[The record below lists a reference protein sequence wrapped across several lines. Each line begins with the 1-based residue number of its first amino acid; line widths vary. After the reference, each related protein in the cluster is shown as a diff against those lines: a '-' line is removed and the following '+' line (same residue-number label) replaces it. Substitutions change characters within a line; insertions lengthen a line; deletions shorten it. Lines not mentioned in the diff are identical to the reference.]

1 MLNTNLDCMSV
12 SGGLGAKP
20 VVRVQKASLT
30 RSIAVAAHDP
40 RNGPA
45 RPAALASVLVVLGLG
60 VVGCSSVPLTEA
72 GSLTSYSRL
81 GPEEGRITKSRSFA
95 DGPAL
100 LAATS
105 VTIEPAKIAP
115 GAAVRVKD
123 RAQERLVA
131 NALDRALCIGL
142 SDRFRVVPPGEPADL
157 TVRATI
163 TDIVPTGEVAAGV
176 SKVAS
181 LGSSAVL
188 PVSLPRLPIGLG
200 GLAVEAEA
208 VDAAGQQHAAIV
220 WSRGANSI
228 TNSPRVSEIGDA
240 YGLAGTF
247 AGEFSRM
254 LVKGERQGGI
264 NLDIP
269 SGQRLKS
276 QLGGA
281 PKYAAC
287 DAFGRAPGVGGF
299 VASAVGAPPSWAD
312 KPAAK

>member
-1 MLNTNLDCMSV
+1 MPGRCRTNPLGHHVRSV
-12 SGGLGAKP
+12 
-20 VVRVQKASLT
+20 
-30 RSIAVAAHDP
+30 
-40 RNGPA
+40 
-45 RPAALASVLVVLGLG
+45 ASVPQSPKGAGLRRGTLAPALLMLGFG
-60 VVGCSSVPLTEA
+60 VAGCSSVPLKEA

-81 GPEEGRITKSRSFA
+81 GPVEGRVTKSRSFA
-95 DGPAL
+95 DTPAL
-100 LAATS
+100 LAARS
-105 VTIEPAKIAP
+105 VSIEPARIAP
-115 GAAVRVKD
+115 GAAAGVNEP
-123 RAQERLVA
+123 AQDRLVA

-142 SDRFRVVPPGEPADL
+142 SDRYRVVPPGETADL

-163 TDIVPTGEVAAGV
+163 TDIVPTGKVAAGV
-176 SKVAS
+176 SKVAT

-188 PVSLPRLPIGLG
+188 PVGVPRLPIGLG

-208 VDAAGQQHAAIV
+208 VDAAGQQRAAIV

-254 LVKGERQGGI
+254 LVKGERPAGI
-264 NLDIP
+264 DLDLP

-312 KPAAK
+312 KAGAK

>member
-1 MLNTNLDCMSV
+1 MSKTILSCMAENRPGVRESAAPGKAARSLRSV
-12 SGGLGAKP
+12 
-20 VVRVQKASLT
+20 T
-30 RSIAVAAHDP
+30 
-40 RNGPA
+40 
-45 RPAALASVLVVLGLG
+45 LASHHPRYRVARRSALTSVLLALGLG
-60 VVGCSSVPLTEA
+60 VAGCSSVPLTEA

-81 GPEEGRITKSRSFA
+81 GPEEGRLAKSRSFA

-105 VTIEPAKIAP
+105 VSIEPAKVAP
-115 GAAVRVKD
+115 GAAAGVND
-123 RAQERLVA
+123 PAQDRLVA

-142 SDRFRVVPPGEPADL
+142 SDRFRVVRPGERADL
-157 TVRATI
+157 VVRATI
-163 TDIVPTGEVAAGV
+163 TDIVPTGKVAAGV
-176 SKVAS
+176 SKVAT
-181 LGSSAVL
+181 LGTSAVL
-188 PVSLPRLPIGLG
+188 PVGVPRLPIGLG

-208 VDAAGQQHAAIV
+208 VDAAGQQRAAIV

-254 LVKGERQGGI
+254 LVKGERPGGI
-264 NLDIP
+264 NLDMP

-312 KPAAK
+312 KPDAK